1 MNINKLYLVS
11 IIAVFIL
18 IGCSVN
24 EDNQTDELL
33 KGTEWEWKYLDVPPT
48 NVEPPTGYYD
58 QLSEILKMFSNLS
71 YSIGDISTT
80 ESTKTNPIQ
89 GSHITHTLK
98 FSDSHCIYEI
108 ENYSLTMV
116 YQLETKLQPYIFS
129 QQTCVNP
136 YSKDT
141 LKVSS
146 DGLYY
151 HPYSERRQEVHK
163 VYSLDNFKAN
173 KFVGT
178 DTLSIKKEKEYNEQ
192 VTEAYSY
199 QRTDNEVIMIN
210 ENKKWIGAINKTNWT
225 MKVAQILPEK
235 KDLHT
240 FILK

>member
-1 MNINKLYLVS
+1 MDINKLCLT
-11 IIAVFIL
+11 FIL
-18 IGCSVN
+18 IFTLTGCSSD
-24 EDNQTDELL
+24 EDNQTGELL
-33 KGTEWEWKYLDVPPT
+33 KGTKWEWRYLDVPPT
-48 NVEPPTGYYD
+48 NVEPPVEYYD
-58 QLSEILKMFSNLS
+58 QLSGILKIFSNLS

-116 YQLETKLQPYIFS
+116 YQLETKLQSYTFS
-129 QQTCVNP
+129 QQICVNP

-141 LKVSS
+141 LKVFS
-146 DGLYY
+146 DGLYH
-151 HPYSERRQEVHK
+151 HPYFERKQEVRK

-178 DTLSIKKEKEYNEQ
+178 DTLSIKEEKKYNEQ
-192 VTEAYSY
+192 VTEKYSY
-199 QRTDNEVIMIN
+199 QRIENEVVMTN
-210 ENKKWIGAINKTNWT
+210 ENKKWIGTIDKTNWT
-225 MKVAQILPEK
+225 MKVVQIIPER

-240 FILK
+240 LTLK